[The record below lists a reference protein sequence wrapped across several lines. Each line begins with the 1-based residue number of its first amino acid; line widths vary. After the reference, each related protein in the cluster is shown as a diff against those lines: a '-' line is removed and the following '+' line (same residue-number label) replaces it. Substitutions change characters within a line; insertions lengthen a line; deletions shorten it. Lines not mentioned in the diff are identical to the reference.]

1 MPSDG
6 GCARQIRRAPR
17 ARTLLGSRA
26 FGRRDLIPRSG
37 SDLAGVR
44 GLAKGARVAEG
55 LPGRGDRAPDH
66 PAIDRP
72 RGLGSSVSR
81 RASSRSARG
90 VNRPPSR
97 RVPRDVLRVAPAR
110 LLRRGLDPSA
120 TRARAAERAGGLATT
135 SDRAG
140 TPPFASF
147 AAPIFHRQ
155 DDARGPAPP
164 RASGPRTPPSPARAN
179 HPAFAA
185 HSPGEDKLF
194 YGHMVAGALAGT
206 TEHTAMFPLDTIKT
220 RMQTASRVIP
230 NPAVAAAT
238 KASPGGG
245 GLGRPSLGTTLLAP
259 PRYVSSSMRSAASS
273 LLRAEGVAGLYRG
286 VAAVAAGAGP
296 AHAVYFATYEKV
308 KASAMARR
316 KRVSEGDAPPTVL
329 DDVSPEVLYAFAGA
343 CATIVGDA
351 VQTPVDT
358 IKQRLQMSDSP
369 YKGVWDCAR
378 RTVREQGP
386 GALYRSC
393 PTTLA
398 MNVPFTAIHFSAY
411 ESSKRFLGER
421 LRLEGGE
428 MEEESFLTQFTAG
441 GFAGGL
447 AAACTTPLDVV
458 KTRMQTHCELAECPE
473 MTNVKKRTL
482 SQFAAPA
489 GTPSPPRRIRRRFR
503 RRPGRRGAR

>member
-1 MPSDG
+1 
-6 GCARQIRRAPR
+6 
-17 ARTLLGSRA
+17 
-26 FGRRDLIPRSG
+26 
-37 SDLAGVR
+37 
-44 GLAKGARVAEG
+44 
-55 LPGRGDRAPDH
+55 
-66 PAIDRP
+66 
-72 RGLGSSVSR
+72 
-81 RASSRSARG
+81 
-90 VNRPPSR
+90 
-97 RVPRDVLRVAPAR
+97 
-110 LLRRGLDPSA
+110 
-120 TRARAAERAGGLATT
+120 
-135 SDRAG
+135 
-140 TPPFASF
+140 
-147 AAPIFHRQ
+147 
-155 DDARGPAPP
+155 
-164 RASGPRTPPSPARAN
+164 
-179 HPAFAA
+179 
-185 HSPGEDKLF
+185 
-194 YGHMVAGALAGT
+194 
-206 TEHTAMFPLDTIKT
+206 
-220 RMQTASRVIP
+220 
-230 NPAVAAAT
+230 
-238 KASPGGG
+238 
-245 GLGRPSLGTTLLAP
+245 
-259 PRYVSSSMRSAASS
+259 
-273 LLRAEGVAGLYRG
+273 
-286 VAAVAAGAGP
+286 
-296 AHAVYFATYEKV
+296 
-308 KASAMARR
+308 MARR

-386 GALYRSC
+386 GALYRSY

-473 MTNVKKRTL
+473 MTNVKKRNL

-489 GTPSPPRRIRRRFR
+489 GDALVPPRRIRRRFR
-503 RRPGRRGAR
+503 RRPGRRVCAVTGDPVACKAAAAAGGPGPMTTAAAPANAEATAKMMATRARAGAAAGVGAGGGVLPEGRLGLLPRGSHPYGTANLAACMRSVVREEGWTALGRGLGPRVTISWATYEAGKRLMGIGSEPGVGGGHHH

>member
-1 MPSDG
+1 
-6 GCARQIRRAPR
+6 
-17 ARTLLGSRA
+17 
-26 FGRRDLIPRSG
+26 
-37 SDLAGVR
+37 
-44 GLAKGARVAEG
+44 
-55 LPGRGDRAPDH
+55 
-66 PAIDRP
+66 
-72 RGLGSSVSR
+72 
-81 RASSRSARG
+81 
-90 VNRPPSR
+90 
-97 RVPRDVLRVAPAR
+97 
-110 LLRRGLDPSA
+110 
-120 TRARAAERAGGLATT
+120 
-135 SDRAG
+135 
-140 TPPFASF
+140 
-147 AAPIFHRQ
+147 
-155 DDARGPAPP
+155 
-164 RASGPRTPPSPARAN
+164 
-179 HPAFAA
+179 
-185 HSPGEDKLF
+185 
-194 YGHMVAGALAGT
+194 MVAGALAGT

-286 VAAVAAGAGP
+286 VAAVAVGAGP

-343 CATIVGDA
+343 CATIVCDA

-386 GALYRSC
+386 GALYRSY

-489 GTPSPPRRIRRRFR
+489 GDALASAKNPSALPAASRAAVCAVTGDPVACKAAAAAGGPGPGGAMSGVTTAAAPAPANAEAATAKMMATRARAGGVATGVGGGGGVLPVEGLGLLPRGSHPYGTANLAACMRSVVREEGWTALGREGLG
-503 RRPGRRGAR
+503 RPCSCGARAGHLCRRLHLRLGPRVLFHIPAGAISWATYEAGKRLMGIGSEPGGGGGHHH

>member
-1 MPSDG
+1 
-6 GCARQIRRAPR
+6 
-17 ARTLLGSRA
+17 
-26 FGRRDLIPRSG
+26 
-37 SDLAGVR
+37 
-44 GLAKGARVAEG
+44 
-55 LPGRGDRAPDH
+55 
-66 PAIDRP
+66 
-72 RGLGSSVSR
+72 
-81 RASSRSARG
+81 
-90 VNRPPSR
+90 
-97 RVPRDVLRVAPAR
+97 
-110 LLRRGLDPSA
+110 
-120 TRARAAERAGGLATT
+120 
-135 SDRAG
+135 
-140 TPPFASF
+140 
-147 AAPIFHRQ
+147 
-155 DDARGPAPP
+155 
-164 RASGPRTPPSPARAN
+164 
-179 HPAFAA
+179 
-185 HSPGEDKLF
+185 
-194 YGHMVAGALAGT
+194 
-206 TEHTAMFPLDTIKT
+206 
-220 RMQTASRVIP
+220 
-230 NPAVAAAT
+230 
-238 KASPGGG
+238 
-245 GLGRPSLGTTLLAP
+245 
-259 PRYVSSSMRSAASS
+259 MRSAASS

-286 VAAVAAGAGP
+286 VAAVAVGAGP

-316 KRVSEGDAPPTVL
+316 KRTEGDAPPSVL

-386 GALYRSC
+386 GALYRSY

-473 MTNVKKRTL
+473 MTNVKKR
-482 SQFAAPA
+482 SAQFAAPA
-489 GTPSPPRRIRRRFR
+489 GDALASAKNPSALPAASRAAVCAVTGDPVACKAAAAAGGPGPGGAMSGVTTAAAPANAEATAKMMATRARAGAATGVGAGGGVLPEGLGLLPRGSHPYGTANLAACMRSVVREEGWTALGRGLGPRVLFHIPAGAISWATYEAGKRLMGIGSE
-503 RRPGRRGAR
+503 PGGGGGHHH